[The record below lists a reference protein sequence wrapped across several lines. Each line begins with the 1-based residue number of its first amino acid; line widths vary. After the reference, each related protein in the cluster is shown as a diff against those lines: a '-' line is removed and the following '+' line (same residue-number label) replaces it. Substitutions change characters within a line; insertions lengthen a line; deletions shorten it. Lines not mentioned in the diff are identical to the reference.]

1 MDKDKS
7 KRANPSPHEASGVEI
22 SIQQIHAEYGL
33 KYARDVRATDT
44 GYLSLFCLKP
54 NRHDLP
60 TFSARWDSAANTVDI
75 DLLGD
80 ANESSLF
87 KSNDAEA
94 AGYTGHHSAMLGPSA
109 YLVDIRRPPTG
120 TIFVGEIRLDVSL
133 IFQRHETL
141 QGEVGEIKD
150 DLTISI
156 VCPDCGPVKAALPD
170 PTGLVYCSKCGT
182 DVRRSFQRGL
192 MNIKKVGVLGCGLM
206 GSGIAQVCATA
217 GFDVTVLEV
226 EQKYLD
232 KGFAGIEK
240 SLAKFAERPVE
251 KGGIT
256 PQQKDAIRARLRG
269 TTNKAELAD
278 CDIVIEAII
287 ENVDEKKKM
296 YASIDGVVKK
306 DAIFAS
312 NTSSI
317 SVTELLTSVKRPER
331 FIGLHFFN
339 PVPLMKLVEV
349 VRTIATAPEVYE
361 AAYLFAQRLGKVPV
375 RTSDKTGFIVNRLL
389 VPYLLDAIRAYEEGV
404 GSIEDIDNAMKLGCG
419 YPMGPFT
426 LLDFV
431 GLDTTY
437 YITHVMYDEFKERR
451 FASPPL
457 LKRMVMAGWYGRKSG
472 RGFYDYSDAAKP
484 VAGKF

>member
-1 MDKDKS
+1 M
-7 KRANPSPHEASGVEI
+7 E
-22 SIQQIHAEYGL
+22 
-33 KYARDVRATDT
+33 
-44 GYLSLFCLKP
+44 
-54 NRHDLP
+54 
-60 TFSARWDSAANTVDI
+60 
-75 DLLGD
+75 
-80 ANESSLF
+80 
-87 KSNDAEA
+87 
-94 AGYTGHHSAMLGPSA
+94 
-109 YLVDIRRPPTG
+109 
-120 TIFVGEIRLDVSL
+120 
-133 IFQRHETL
+133 
-141 QGEVGEIKD
+141 
-150 DLTISI
+150 
-156 VCPDCGPVKAALPD
+156 
-170 PTGLVYCSKCGT
+170 
-182 DVRRSFQRGL
+182 
-192 MNIKKVGVLGCGLM
+192 IKKVGVLGCGLM
-206 GSGIAQVCATA
+206 GSGIVQVAATA

-240 SLAKFAERPVE
+240 SLAKFAERPPE

-256 PQQKDAIRARLRG
+256 AQQKDAIRARLKG
-269 TTNKAELAD
+269 STKPADLAD
-278 CDIVIEAII
+278 CDIIIEAII
-287 ENVDEKKKM
+287 ENVPQKKEM
-296 YASIDGVVKK
+296 YAALDGIVKK

-317 SVTELLTSVKRPER
+317 SITELMTATKRPER

-349 VRTIATAPEVYE
+349 VRTVATARDVYE
-361 AAYLFAQRLGKVPV
+361 TAYEFAKKLGKVPV
-375 RTSDKTGFIVNRLL
+375 RASDKTGFIVNRLL

-457 LKRMVMAGWYGRKSG
+457 LKRLVMAGWHGRKTG
-472 RGFYDYSDAAKP
+472 KGFYDYSDSNNPKP
-484 VAGKF
+484 NQL